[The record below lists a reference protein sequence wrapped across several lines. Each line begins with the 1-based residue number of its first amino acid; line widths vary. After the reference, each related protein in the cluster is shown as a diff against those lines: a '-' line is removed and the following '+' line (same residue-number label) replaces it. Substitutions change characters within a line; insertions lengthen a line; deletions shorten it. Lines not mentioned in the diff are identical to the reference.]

1 MRNNKYL
8 VTVHWNLDLPA
19 GLGMLKVLD
28 PKITKSFILE
38 AREQPSLVVI
48 QKVSRVK
55 YEDYNS
61 DGFQVEAITLLEPKQ
76 AIKEYDK
83 LDENLTED
91 EI

>member
-1 MRNNKYL
+1 MKNNKYL
-8 VTVHWNLDLPA
+8 VTVHWDFDVPA
-19 GLGMLKVLD
+19 GLGMLEVLK
-28 PKITKSFILE
+28 PKTIKTFILE

-48 QKVSRVK
+48 QKISRIK
-55 YEDYNS
+55 FEDYESN
-61 DGFQVEAITLLEPKQ
+61 GFQVEAITLLEPKQ

>member
-19 GLGMLKVLD
+19 GLGMLEVLK
-28 PKITKSFILE
+28 PKTIKTFVLE

-48 QKVSRVK
+48 QKISRIK
-55 YEDYNS
+55 FEDYDNN
-61 DGFQVEAITLLEPKQ
+61 GFQVQSITLLEPKQ

-83 LDENLTED
+83 VDEDITED